1 MPKSTEFTISME
13 DKPGMLGECCQELAE
28 RGVNIIAFE
37 AFEQKGQGLIRMV
50 ADNPQKARKALDNHD
65 LEYTE
70 QEVAQTTMANR
81 PGELGRAALRL
92 GKADINIK
100 YAYCGTDPSSGAP
113 LLIFGVGDVAKAVT
127 LLDKLA
133 KEAPKAA

>member
-1 MPKSTEFTISME
+1 MPMSTEFTITME

-28 RGVNIIAFE
+28 YGANIIAFE
-37 AFEQKGQGLIRMV
+37 AFEQKGEGLIRMV
-50 ADNPQKARKALDNHD
+50 ADDPQKAKKALDNRYV
-65 LEYTE
+65 EYTE

-92 GKADINIK
+92 GNADINIR

-113 LLIFGVGDVAKAVT
+113 LLIFGVSDVAKAVT
-127 LLDKLA
+127 LLDELA
-133 KEAPKAA
+133 EEEIKAA